1 MSDRLRNNVIAGFI
15 VVAFWIVF
23 VLPVMAADPI
33 VTNSTSNSTVTT
45 STDAKSTVKTNP
57 PSAISPS
64 INASNSDLCTVGIS
78 GAVQTSII
86 GISTG
91 QAYTDRDCSRR
102 KDAKILYD
110 MGMKVAAVSLMCE
123 SHSVHS
129 SMKKSGTPC
138 PIDHPVTGEGLIGKE
153 ATAEWRLNPKKIPK
167 KEPSS
172 NMNRGVFLEKLVS
185 GILGVILLAIL
196 VV

>member
-1 MSDRLRNNVIAGFI
+1 MKHKILGFFI
-15 VVAFWIVF
+15 GLALVC
-23 VLPVMAADPI
+23 VMLFTPIEVHAADPI
-33 VTNSTSNSTVTT
+33 VTNSTSTSTVTSNT
-45 STDAKSTVKTNP
+45 TTKSTVKTNP

-64 INASNSDLCTVGIS
+64 INASNSDLCTVGVS

-110 MGMKVAAVSLMCE
+110 MGMKVAAVSLMCL
-123 SHSVHS
+123 SYDTWI

-138 PIDHPVTGEGLIGKE
+138 PIDSPITGEGLIGEE
-153 ATAEWRLNPKKIPK
+153 ATAEWKKNPKKIPK
-167 KEPSS
+167 KTNNS
-172 NMNRGVFLEKLVS
+172 NFDRGAFLEKLTS

-196 VV
+196 VI

>member
-1 MSDRLRNNVIAGFI
+1 MSQRLINNLLAGLF
-15 VVAFWIVF
+15 VF
-23 VLPVMAADPI
+23 YFLCVSFSAMAADPI
-33 VTNSTSNSTVTT
+33 VTNSTSNSTVT
-45 STDAKSTVKTNP
+45 SSSSAKSTIKTNP

-64 INASNSDLCTVGIS
+64 INASNSDLCTVGVS

-110 MGMKVAAVSLMCE
+110 MGMKVAAVSLMCL
-123 SHSVHS
+123 SHDTWI

-138 PIDHPVTGEGLIGKE
+138 PIDSPITGEGLIGKE
-153 ATAEWRLNPKKIPK
+153 ATAEWKKNPKKIPK
-167 KEPSS
+167 KINNS
-172 NMNRGVFLEKLVS
+172 NFDRGAFLEKLTS

-196 VV
+196 LI